1 MDNAAFKL
9 KPGFLDLMLHGNIR
23 QNFLSRKEDGKDVH
37 EMEMDLDL
45 SAGLKFQMTERLGT
59 EFTVGS
65 FFNYR
70 PDSESEDYRDIY
82 GSVTVNYDF

>member
-1 MDNAAFKL
+1 
-9 KPGFLDLMLHGNIR
+9 
-23 QNFLSRKEDGKDVH
+23 
-37 EMEMDLDL
+37 LDL

-65 FFNYR
+65 FFNFR
-70 PDSESEDYRDIY
+70 PDNESEDYRDIY